1 MAVSRARLT
10 AMPHTVRIAPRMAE
24 RASEV
29 CTAVCAPSLSLA
41 PRNWDTTTPAPTA
54 MPWLNPMSRK
64 MGEPL
69 EPTAASALLP
79 TKLPTMMES
88 AVLWMPVTAAN
99 VWEFSYTGSAAF
111 SSFPRRCLFLD
122 SAQQKALRFN
132 RSGELFA
139 CSGAGVQRR
148 SCRRAAGR
156 VELKNAHTAS

>member
-69 EPTAASALLP
+69 EPPAASALLP
-79 TKLPTMMES
+79 TKLPTMMLS
-88 AVLWMPVTAAN
+88 AVLYSCCSMLPRISGTEKSRMLFQMLPSVISRD
-99 VWEFSYTGSAAF
+99 FFF
-111 SSFPRRCLFLD
+111 SSKIVCAIMFPFSRKASTHISIVIQINDTLFLPK
-122 SAQQKALRFN
+122 SQAKA
-132 RSGELFA
+132 
-139 CSGAGVQRR
+139 
-148 SCRRAAGR
+148 
-156 VELKNAHTAS
+156 

>member
-54 MPWLNPMSRK
+54 IPWLNPMSRK

-69 EPTAASALLP
+69 EPTAAHKVAHDDGIGGVVQLLQHVAQDQRHREEQDALP
-79 TKLPTMMES
+79 D
-88 AVLWMPVTAAN
+88 AALCHQ
-99 VWEFSYTGSAAF
+99 
-111 SSFPRRCLFLD
+111 P
-122 SAQQKALRFN
+122 
-132 RSGELFA
+132 
-139 CSGAGVQRR
+139 
-148 SCRRAAGR
+148 
-156 VELKNAHTAS
+156 